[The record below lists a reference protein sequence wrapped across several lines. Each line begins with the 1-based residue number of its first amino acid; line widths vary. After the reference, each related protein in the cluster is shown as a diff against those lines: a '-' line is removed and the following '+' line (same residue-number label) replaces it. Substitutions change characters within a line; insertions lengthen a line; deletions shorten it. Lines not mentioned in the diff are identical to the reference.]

1 MVFLKTRGLELKE
14 SHGKWSL
21 DSGGKTSSKCTWKIS
36 LIVGV
41 GRIRSLSISCLKKQD
56 VIPRSQ
62 DALHLLRSMTTLSIE
77 SAGT

>member
-1 MVFLKTRGLELKE
+1 MVSLKTRGLELKE
-14 SHGKWSL
+14 NPWKMA
-21 DSGGKTSSKCTWKIS
+21 SGGKNSSKCTWKIS

-41 GRIRSLSISCLKKQD
+41 GRIRSLSISCLKKHD